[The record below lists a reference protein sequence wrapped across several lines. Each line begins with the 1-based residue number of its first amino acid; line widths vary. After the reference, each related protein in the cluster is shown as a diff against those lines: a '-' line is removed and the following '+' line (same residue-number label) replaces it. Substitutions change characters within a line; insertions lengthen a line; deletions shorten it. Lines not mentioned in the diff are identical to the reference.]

1 MTQSKNGPKNNY
13 QRKYSAIQMADR
25 HLKRCSVSLITGE
38 TQTQTIMMYH
48 QPVRMAIIKNSTN
61 NKCWR
66 GCGEKGTLLHCWWEC
81 KLVQPLW
88 ETVGKFLKKLKIE
101 LSYDP
106 TIPLLGICQKRWK
119 LLIQKDTSAPK
130 FIAALFIIAKTQK
143 RHKRLPTQEWITN
156 VHTHNGILLRHLVKR
171 CHW

>member
-1 MTQSKNGPKNNY
+1 MHGRHADTQKAGNLLGHLSHTTFFH
-13 QRKYSAIQMADR
+13 QKYKEST
-25 HLKRCSVSLITGE
+25 KKT
-38 TQTQTIMMYH
+38 
-48 QPVRMAIIKNSTN
+48 TN

-119 LLIQKDTSAPK
+119 LFIRKDTSAPK

-171 CHW
+171 CHLQHHG